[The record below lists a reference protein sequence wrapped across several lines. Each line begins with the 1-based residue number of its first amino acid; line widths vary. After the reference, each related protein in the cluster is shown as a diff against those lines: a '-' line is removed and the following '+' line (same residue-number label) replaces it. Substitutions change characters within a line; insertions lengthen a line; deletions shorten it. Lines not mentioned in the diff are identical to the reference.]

1 VVKRML
7 RNYASQGIVERIAG
21 LLVGRPR
28 GYSPAQKDAL
38 DEAVLK
44 IVRREAGRSDLA
56 IVTRM
61 DFGHT
66 DPQLILPLGV
76 MARIDCEARRVSLV
90 EPAVDREE

>member
-1 VVKRML
+1 MM
-7 RNYASQGIVERIAG
+7 RNYGSQGILERIAG
-21 LLVGRPR
+21 ILVGRPR

-44 IVRREAGRSDLA
+44 VVRRELGRTEMP

-76 MARIDCEARRVSLV
+76 TARIDCEARRVGLV
-90 EPAVDREE
+90 EAAVTRA